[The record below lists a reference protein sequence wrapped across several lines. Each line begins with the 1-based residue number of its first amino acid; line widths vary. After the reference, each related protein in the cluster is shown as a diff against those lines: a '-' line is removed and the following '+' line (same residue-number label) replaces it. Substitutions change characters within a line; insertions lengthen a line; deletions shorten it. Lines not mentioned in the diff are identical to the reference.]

1 MTAAISLSGVG
12 KRFIKYDDAPLL
24 VSAALRRSR
33 RSTLWALRGAD
44 LEIAPGE
51 RVGVIG
57 RNGAGKSTLLQLLA
71 GVTAPTEGV
80 VRVSGRVAP
89 LISVG
94 VGFHPELT
102 GRENVYVNGMVL
114 GLTRPQIERRFD
126 EIVAFAEIEEFL
138 DTPVKFYSSGMYV
151 RLGFA
156 VAVQAEPDV
165 LVVDEV
171 LAVGD
176 LAFQM
181 KCADRM
187 AEIAAGGTTV
197 VVVSHNLNAIRT
209 LCPRSVLVDGGRLV
223 ADGPTVQVIGRY
235 HEVLA
240 RPPSAGAPDA
250 EVDADA
256 ARVTSW
262 ELLDASGAPT
272 TTLAAGDDVAF
283 VLETV
288 FPAGATSVVH
298 GITVL
303 TEDGDPVYS
312 DSNRWTPVATV
323 EPGGTTRC
331 EIRLGADL
339 PTGSYLAV
347 GGVEVDA
354 YGGSPGARSGFAG
367 TGTGARVS
375 GSEPLLFYVAGRD
388 TVAGRADLRGTFT
401 VR

>member
-1 MTAAISLSGVG
+1 MTAAISLAGVG
-12 KRFIKYDDAPLL
+12 KRYVKYDDAPLL
-24 VSAALRRSR
+24 VTAALRARSR
-33 RSTLWALRGAD
+33 RSTLWALRGVD
-44 LEIAPGE
+44 LEIGAGE
-51 RVGVIG
+51 RVGVLG

-80 VRVSGRVAP
+80 VKVSGRVAP

-114 GLTRPQIERRFD
+114 GLTRLQIERKFD

-187 AEIAAGGTTV
+187 NEIADAGTTV

-209 LCPRSVLVDGGRLV
+209 LCPRALLVDSGRVV
-223 ADGPTVQVIGRY
+223 ADGPTVQVIGSY
-235 HEVLA
+235 HGVLSRSSTTTVA
-240 RPPSAGAPDA
+240 
-250 EVDADA
+250 ADDPGA
-256 ARVTSW
+256 ARVTSFA
-262 ELLDASGAPT
+262 LLDSAGLPT
-272 TTLAAGDDVAF
+272 TTLAAGASATF
-283 VLETV
+283 VMDT
-288 FPAGATSVVH
+288 AYATGATSVVH

-312 DSNRWTPVATV
+312 DSTRWTPVATV

-331 EIRLGADL
+331 EIRLHADL

-367 TGTGARVS
+367 AGAGARVS
-375 GSEPLLFYVAGRD
+375 GSEPLLFYVTGRD

-401 VR
+401 VQ